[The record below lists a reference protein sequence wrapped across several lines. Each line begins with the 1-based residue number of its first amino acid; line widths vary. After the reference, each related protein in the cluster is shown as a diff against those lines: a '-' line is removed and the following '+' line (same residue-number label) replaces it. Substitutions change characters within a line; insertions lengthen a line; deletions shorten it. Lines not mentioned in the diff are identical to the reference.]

1 MDLPPGYELIQ
12 EPLRPLW
19 MLGIIE
25 EHAPLPDAESVV
37 TLDDGTRCMFV
48 RVRKGTEYEDVC
60 IAEDK

>member
-12 EPLRPLW
+12 EPLTTL
-19 MLGIIE
+19 LGIIQ